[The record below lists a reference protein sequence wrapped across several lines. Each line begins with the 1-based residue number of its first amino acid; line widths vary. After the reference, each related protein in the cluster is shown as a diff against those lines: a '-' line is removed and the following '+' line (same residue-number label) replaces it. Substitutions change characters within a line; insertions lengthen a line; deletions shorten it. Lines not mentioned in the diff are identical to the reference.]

1 MKKLVLLVVK
11 FMQKLLFV
19 DWNGYDLNHKSID
32 YVIGHYRLYDL
43 IKDVPG
49 HIIEFGTG
57 SGRNSLI
64 FGNFIRLNNQEKYK
78 KIYGFDTFS
87 GYPKNVLESNKH
99 FDTNAHTYYSFE
111 DVKLRMLHNNLN
123 DVVNLIKGEL
133 PKSLNLFLESKNYF
147 FSKDGLK
154 ISLIYVDCNDYETAL
169 KSLLTLEKYLSTG
182 AIIAVD
188 ENTLG
193 GETKALEYF
202 SKKIDRPIKQWTF
215 GGVISSYIVI

>member
-1 MKKLVLLVVK
+1 MRSILIFLDKVLK
-11 FMQKLLFV
+11 RLLFV
-19 DWNGYDLNHKSID
+19 DWTGFNLNYKSID
-32 YVIGHYRLYDL
+32 YVVGHYRLYDL
-43 IKDVPG
+43 IRDVPG

-64 FGNFIRLNNQEKYK
+64 FGNIIKLNNQEKYK

-87 GYPKNVLESNKH
+87 GYPKNVLESNKD
-99 FDTNAHTYYSFE
+99 FDSNAHTHYSFE
-111 DVKLRMLHNNLN
+111 DVKLRMLQNKLS
-123 DVVNLIKGEL
+123 DVVNLVKGEL
-133 PKSLNLFLESKNYF
+133 PKSLNIFLNSKDYS

-202 SKKIDRPIKQWTF
+202 SKKNR
-215 GGVISSYIVI
+215 

>member
-1 MKKLVLLVVK
+1 MRSILIFLDKVLK
-11 FMQKLLFV
+11 RLLFV
-19 DWNGYDLNHKSID
+19 DWTGFNLNYKSID
-32 YVIGHYRLYDL
+32 YVVGHYRLYDL
-43 IKDVPG
+43 IRDVPG

-64 FGNFIRLNNQEKYK
+64 FGNIIKLNNQEKYK

-87 GYPKNVLESNKH
+87 GYPKNVLESNKD
-99 FDTNAHTYYSFE
+99 FDSNAHTHYSFE
-111 DVKLRMLHNNLN
+111 DVKLRMLQNKLS
-123 DVVNLIKGEL
+123 DVVNLVKGEL
-133 PKSLNLFLESKNYF
+133 PKSLNIFLNSKDYS